1 MSKVDMKFNSFEK
14 QRLIDV
20 YVSDKDTR
28 TDIVLVA
35 NTKTIM
41 GFSSL
46 NHCLSLLSASVNGHF
61 IKGKWWKKKNERIV
75 FDCWNQKSKGT
86 GHSHSHIFLKLPPNL
101 YDFSTVILRTQC
113 AWATIGIK
121 KGHRNFS
128 LYKKYK
134 NYGSEERI
142 VSYSIRDFTDD
153 VSKSFKNIYS
163 RFDESNHNYF

>member
-35 NTKTIM
+35 NTKTRM

-61 IKGKWWKKKNERIV
+61 ISNRISKGKCIWR
-75 FDCWNQKSKGT
+75 
-86 GHSHSHIFLKLPPNL
+86 
-101 YDFSTVILRTQC
+101 
-113 AWATIGIK
+113 
-121 KGHRNFS
+121 
-128 LYKKYK
+128 
-134 NYGSEERI
+134 
-142 VSYSIRDFTDD
+142 
-153 VSKSFKNIYS
+153 
-163 RFDESNHNYF
+163 